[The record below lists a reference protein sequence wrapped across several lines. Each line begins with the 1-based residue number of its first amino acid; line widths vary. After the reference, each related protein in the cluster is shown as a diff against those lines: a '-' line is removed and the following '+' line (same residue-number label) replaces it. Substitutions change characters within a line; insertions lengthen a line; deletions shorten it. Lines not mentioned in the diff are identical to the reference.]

1 MASGRR
7 ASSVV
12 KRSVTIAGHATS
24 VSLEEAFW
32 AGLARIAKAEKT
44 STAALLRRIDATR
57 SQPDA
62 STANLSSAIRV
73 FVLRWMAAKAGVPA
87 PD

>member
-1 MASGRR
+1 MANGRR
-7 ASSVV
+7 VSEVV

-32 AGLARIAKAEKT
+32 TGLARIAQAEGI
-44 STAALLRRIDATR
+44 SVAALLRRIDAMR
-57 SQPDA
+57 SQGA
-62 STANLSSAIRV
+62 SASNLSSAVRV

-87 PD
+87 L

>member
-1 MASGRR
+1 MAGGGPPS
-7 ASSVV
+7 AVV

-32 AGLARIAKAEKT
+32 TGVARIAHAEGI
-44 STAALLRRIDATR
+44 STTALLRRIDATR
-57 SQPDA
+57 AEPDA
-62 STANLSSAIRV
+62 SASTLSSAIRV

-87 PD
+87 L